1 MNKLSSINQMIIAGV
16 LILLVTVAVVA
27 FGIMPLLQE
36 ASDIDTQMAE
46 ADTQMQTA
54 EALVQRRLDA
64 KARAAENE
72 VALMQIA
79 NQLPESPELPS
90 VIIELQDTANATGLD
105 FVQITPAP
113 LEDSE
118 DGTYTIGSLVVVLHG
133 EWADIIEYTRKIDKL
148 SRGVR
153 TTLGSFER
161 VEETDEA
168 GLTTSYISAQMT
180 LEVYVMGS
188 TATASSAQ

>member
-1 MNKLSSINQMIIAGV
+1 MNKLSSTNQMIIAGV

-27 FGIMPLLQE
+27 FGIMPLFQE
-36 ASDIDTQMAE
+36 ASDIDTEMAA

-64 KARAAENE
+64 KARSAENE

-113 LEDSE
+113 LEESE
-118 DGTYTIGSLVVVLHG
+118 DGTYQIGSLVVVLHG

-188 TATASSAQ
+188 TATAPAAQ